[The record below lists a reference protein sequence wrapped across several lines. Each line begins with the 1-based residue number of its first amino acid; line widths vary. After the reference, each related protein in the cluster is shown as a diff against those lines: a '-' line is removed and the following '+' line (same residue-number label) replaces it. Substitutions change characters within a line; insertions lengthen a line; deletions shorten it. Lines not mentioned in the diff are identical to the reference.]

1 MIHLEKVNGRNV
13 WELLRLRVA
22 EAQQGFVAPNDASI
36 IEAYVALAGGGHA
49 FPFGIYEGD
58 APVGFL
64 MVGFGTDESWENPPA
79 IAENNYNLWR
89 LMIDERYQRR
99 GYGREALRLALDFIR
114 TRPCGPAEYCFL
126 SYEPENA
133 AARALYSSFG
143 FRENGEMDGDEV
155 VAALRMEDI

>member
-22 EAQQGFVAPNDASI
+22 EAQQGFVAPNDASL
-36 IEAYVALAGGGHA
+36 IEGVRKRL
-49 FPFGIYEGD
+49 D
-58 APVGFL
+58 SDTPVGFL

>member
-1 MIHLEKVNGRNV
+1 
-13 WELLRLRVA
+13 
-22 EAQQGFVAPNDASI
+22 
-36 IEAYVALAGGGHA
+36 
-49 FPFGIYEGD
+49 
-58 APVGFL
+58 

-79 IAENNYNLWR
+79 IAQNNYNLWR

-143 FRENGEMDGDEV
+143 FRENGEMDGDEI
-155 VAALRMEDI
+155 VAALRMEEI